1 MPNRYFIF
9 VTLSLSVCLPSLDLS
24 LLSTHLLSLYLRI
37 NLYFFKA
44 LLLITDG
51 RQTEDSYSD
60 EPSPEMVSTA
70 IKNRGIKIVA
80 IGIADAD
87 PFKLSNYASN
97 KDIFMVQDFSLLE
110 LIVWE
115 TRNALLG
122 PSKLIIIFLYF

>member
-1 MPNRYFIF
+1 
-9 VTLSLSVCLPSLDLS
+9 
-24 LLSTHLLSLYLRI
+24 
-37 NLYFFKA
+37 
-44 LLLITDG
+44 
-51 RQTEDSYSD
+51 
-60 EPSPEMVSTA
+60 MVSTA